1 MKKLGSLAVLITL
14 TGLVGCGDASE
25 ITSPNPQFRPA
36 AQYVG
41 ASATKTACHTV
52 TFVTDLTPS
61 GDVSFSGT
69 VTGDLQGS
77 VEVVFDEFHPFT
89 GVTRVVAA
97 DATWTIT
104 GGELAGT
111 TFVTRLTNRNV
122 FIPNSSTVKNIGSL
136 RESSGIGSPSM
147 STP

>member
-52 TFVTDLTPS
+52 TFVT
-61 GDVSFSGT
+61 
-69 VTGDLQGS
+69 
-77 VEVVFDEFHPFT
+77 
-89 GVTRVVAA
+89 
-97 DATWTIT
+97 
-104 GGELAGT
+104 
-111 TFVTRLTNRNV
+111 RLTNRNV

-136 RESSGIGSPSM
+136 RESSGIGKVNVTYTGETSLETSATHLEF
-147 STP
+147 SGVICEA